1 MDFRAVEQQ
10 EANAY
15 LRAFGQHLKH
25 LREARGLTQANVAFE
40 AGLSVSQVQRIE
52 YGQHNFSVLTLV
64 ALGRALE
71 LPLGQLLEFQ
81 ISSAPP
87 G

>member
-1 MDFRAVEQQ
+1 MEQQ
-10 EANAY
+10 AATAY

-25 LREARGLTQANVAFE
+25 LREVRQLTQANVAFE

-64 ALGRALE
+64 AVAQALD
-71 LPLGQLLEFQ
+71 LPVVQLLDFKSTFPQQKE
-81 ISSAPP
+81 SEK
-87 G
+87 